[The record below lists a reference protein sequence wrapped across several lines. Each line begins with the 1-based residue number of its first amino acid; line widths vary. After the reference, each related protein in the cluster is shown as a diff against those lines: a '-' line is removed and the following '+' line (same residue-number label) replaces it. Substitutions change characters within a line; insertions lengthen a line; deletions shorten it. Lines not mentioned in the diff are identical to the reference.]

1 MPQLANQKQIN
12 KWNIQYHNTDD
23 GQEKRKTMGKCK
35 KTTVNTLQFQQE
47 LNNNSYTYTINYIQ
61 A

>member
-1 MPQLANQKQIN
+1 
-12 KWNIQYHNTDD
+12 
-23 GQEKRKTMGKCK
+23 MGKCK